1 MIMPVAD
8 RAFNLSPLHPLRHH
22 QGLRMNVIHLKKGY
36 SPRIAGVPASQLQS
50 LDPPPHVGMTPEKI
64 PFIKPRLLV
73 EEGDHVAIGTPLFED
88 KRNPRIRFPSPGGG
102 RITRIV
108 FGPRR
113 VIRRI
118 EITLDATEACAHID
132 VPPAGQWD
140 RLSRQGLVDTLLDG
154 GVWPFLR
161 SLPYMDIADPD
172 GVPPAV
178 LVRLGDDEPF
188 SPDPAVYLD
197 RRRADFESGID
208 LLKIICD
215 QVVIHLT
222 GSEAVLAMLDNQTEL
237 VRFRGPYPSGNP
249 AVQWYRA
256 KSGPEQ
262 NRAWF
267 IDGQD
272 VILLGE
278 FMRTGCY
285 PVGRIMSVGGSL
297 AADAGHVQTRAG
309 VPLGWLN
316 QGGLPR
322 QSAARYIVG
331 GLFTGYTG
339 SPDSYMG
346 FFQNA
351 LNLIDDGDREELL
364 GFIRL
369 GINKPSYSTAFLSVL
384 RRKPFPMDCGQHGEV
399 RACVNCGTCAA
410 ICPVDILPQFTMK
423 CLVADEV
430 EEALAHGLLDCAEC
444 GLCTYA
450 CPSKIE
456 LRDVFRAAKV
466 SYYKETA

>member
-1 MIMPVAD
+1 M
-8 RAFNLSPLHPLRHH
+8 
-22 QGLRMNVIHLKKGY
+22 
-36 SPRIAGVPASQLQS
+36 
-50 LDPPPHVGMTPEKI
+50 
-64 PFIKPRLLV
+64 
-73 EEGDHVAIGTPLFED
+73 AIGSSLFED
-88 KRNPRIRFPSPGGG
+88 KRNTRIRFPSPGGG
-102 RITRIV
+102 RITRIE

-118 EITLDATEACAHID
+118 EIALDAQETYENVD
-132 VPPAGQWD
+132 VPPADQWD
-140 RLSRQGLVDTLLDG
+140 TLSRQRLVDTLLTG

-172 GVPPAV
+172 GVPPMIF
-178 LVRLGDDEPF
+178 VRLGDDEPF
-188 SPDPAVYLD
+188 APDPTVYLD
-197 RRRADFESGID
+197 GRTADFKNGIG
-208 LLKIICD
+208 LLKKICD
-215 QVVIHLT
+215 RVLIHLV
-222 GSEAVLAMLDNQTEL
+222 GDEAVLAMPDDQIDVL
-237 VRFRGPYPSGNP
+237 RFTGPYPTGNP
-249 AVQWYRA
+249 AVQLYRT

-297 AADAGHVQTRAG
+297 AADAGHVLTRAG
-309 VPLGWLN
+309 IPLRRLN
-316 QGGLPR
+316 RGGMTLQP
-322 QSAARYIVG
+322 AARYIVG
-331 GLFTGYTG
+331 GVFTGYTG
-339 SPDSYMG
+339 SADSYMG
-346 FFQNA
+346 FYQNS
-351 LNLIDDGDREELL
+351 LNLLDDGDREELL
-364 GFIRL
+364 GFIRP

-384 RRKPFPMDCGQHGEV
+384 RRKALPMDCGQHGEV

-410 ICPVDILPQFTMK
+410 VCPVDILPQFTMK

-456 LRDVFRAAKV
+456 LREVFRAAKA

>member
-1 MIMPVAD
+1 
-8 RAFNLSPLHPLRHH
+8 
-22 QGLRMNVIHLKKGY
+22 MNVIQLKRGY
-36 SPRIAGVPASQLQS
+36 SPRIAGGPSRRLDP
-50 LDPPPHVGMTPEKI
+50 LDPPDHVGMVPEKI
-64 PFIKPRLLV
+64 PFVKPRLIV
-73 EEGDHVAIGTPLFED
+73 EEGQVVAIGSPLFED
-88 KRNPRIRFPSPGGG
+88 KRNTRIHFPSPGGG
-102 RITRIV
+102 RITRIE

-118 EITLDATEACAHID
+118 EIALDAKESYATID
-132 VPPAGQWD
+132 VPPSDQWD
-140 RLSRQGLVDTLLDG
+140 TISRPHLIDTLLAG

-172 GVPPAV
+172 VAPPIIFI
-178 LVRLGDDEPF
+178 RLGDDEPF

-197 RRRADFESGID
+197 GRQADFKAGTN
-208 LLKIICD
+208 LLKKLCD
-215 QVVIHLT
+215 RVLIHFVGNESVLT
-222 GSEAVLAMLDNQTEL
+222 LLDDQTDV
-237 VRFRGPYPSGNP
+237 VRFSGPYPTGNP
-249 AVQWYRA
+249 AVQLYRT
-256 KSGPEQ
+256 KNGPEQ
-262 NRAWF
+262 NRSWF

-272 VILLGE
+272 VILIGE

-285 PVGRIMSVGGSL
+285 PVDRVMSVGGSL
-297 AADAGHVQTRAG
+297 AANAGHVRTRAG
-309 VPLGWLN
+309 IGLRRLN
-316 QGGLPR
+316 PGGPILS
-322 QSAARYIVG
+322 QAARFIVG

-346 FFQNA
+346 FYQNA

-364 GFIRL
+364 GFIRP

-384 RRKPFPMDCGQHGEV
+384 RRRPFPMDCGQHGEV

-410 ICPVDILPQFTMK
+410 VCPVDILPQFTMK

-456 LRDVFRAAKV
+456 LREVFRAAKA